1 MTNDE
6 IIEMVRE
13 SCDKDKVDPLQNGFW
28 VLTTEELET
37 FAKKVAE
44 KEREA
49 CAKVCEKHGVHPA
62 LNVFNGGPDWYK
74 HGKECATAIRARGE
88 E

>member
-1 MTNDE
+1 MTKDE
-6 IIEMVRE
+6 IIEMLRE
-13 SCDKDKVDPLQNGFW
+13 SCDKDKVDPLQNDFW
-28 VLTTEELET
+28 VVDTEELET

-49 CAKVCEKHGVHPA
+49 CAKVCDDMSGEGIIT
-62 LNVFNGGPDWYK
+62 WYA
-74 HGKECATAIRARGE
+74 KECAKEIRARGE

>member
-1 MTNDE
+1 MTKDE
-6 IIEMVRE
+6 IIEMLRE
-13 SCDKDKVDPLQNGFW
+13 SCDKDKVDPLQNDFW
-28 VLTTEELET
+28 VVDTEELET

-49 CAKVCEKHGVHPA
+49 CAKVCDDMYGNSVHWFPEA
-62 LNVFNGGPDWYK
+62 
-74 HGKECATAIRARGE
+74 ATAIRARGE

>member
-6 IIEMVRE
+6 IIEMLRE

-28 VLTTEELET
+28 VVDTEELET

-49 CAKVCEKHGVHPA
+49 CAKVCDA
-62 LNVFNGGPDWYK
+62 LSGEAITFSAFSAED
-74 HGKECATAIRARGE
+74 CAIIIRARGE
-88 E
+88 K